1 MDRFINRPRDGTVNG
16 FPLTNNDQLVLFA
29 RNRTTQSTG
38 VSVQATVYDP
48 ATDKT
53 RTFTAVGPFATTGT
67 TFTSETAQF
76 SSVGLFNDGEV
87 LVAAMITAGSITN
100 PVQLWCAVELFRN
113 GISVAWLCEGYLHGS
128 HVPSWTSGS
137 AIAPQL
143 ALANPS
149 VQGALFTFQ
158 GEVTN
163 GAGGAGDQSLTITP
177 AAGGRFELLG
187 LIIVNGD
194 TSARNASAHIF
205 NGGGTAAVNIARPLL
220 TSSSVAAAGAV
231 AWPWFSGNTAVGH
244 ESGPP
249 AVVAGSNGL
258 VLTSAAVAASENTN
272 FGVLLRVWGAA
283 PTCTLAGASTPTLT
297 TNISRFETG

>member
-1 MDRFINRPRDGTVNG
+1 MDRFVNRPRDGVVNG

-53 RTFTAVGPFATTGT
+53 RTFTAVGPFSTAGT

-87 LVAAMITAGSITN
+87 LVAAMITSASITN
-100 PVQLWCAVELFRN
+100 PCQLWCAVELFRN

-149 VQGALFTFQ
+149 VQGALFTFH
-158 GEVTN
+158 GSVTN
-163 GAGGAGDQSLTITP
+163 GAGGAGTQSCEVAP
-177 AAGGRFELLG
+177 AAGSRVEVLNSRV
-187 LIIVNGD
+187 VNGD
-194 TSARNASAHIF
+194 TVARVVQVEIDDASGGNVLAAYESVSANAGTSHEQPLGTVASAATATFGSGIRPIMIA
-205 NGGGTAAVNIARPLL
+205 GGNVYRM
-220 TSSSVAAAGAV
+220 SVAAV
-231 AWPWFSGNTAVGH
+231 ALSQDSTYA
-244 ESGPP
+244 
-249 AVVAGSNGL
+249 L
-258 VLTSAAVAASENTN
+258 
-272 FGVLLRVWGAA
+272 LLRVWGAA
-283 PTCTLAGASTPTLT
+283 PTITLAGASTPVLT
-297 TNISRFETG
+297 VNTSRFETG